1 MKHQIFMQVCGEI
14 MHCST
19 WWSLGDLFL
28 YRVNV
33 ITSCL
38 HSELFLTFRKFEN
51 PSILSSIFQ
60 RYDVFFC
67 KLHLCVYPTYLI
79 VTYPNT
85 LHWWN
90 PIITVM
96 TTFKTRLSISGSTTS
111 DCVRCMRKTQ
121 RAVRF
126 YVVSVSF
133 LRNYSNRNN
142 ILSKR
147 VWWGRRAERQ

>member
-1 MKHQIFMQVCGEI
+1 

-19 WWSLGDLFL
+19 LWSLGDLFL

-38 HSELFLTFRKFEN
+38 HSELFLTFGNSRLLQSWVQIF
-51 PSILSSIFQ
+51 SVMMSSSVN
-60 RYDVFFC
+60 YTCVC
-67 KLHLCVYPTYLI
+67 VCVYPTYLI
-79 VTYPNT
+79 VTYPIT
-85 LHWWN
+85 LHWWI

-96 TTFKTRLSISGSTTS
+96 TTLKTRLSVSGSTTS
-111 DCVRCMRKTQ
+111 DRVRCMRKTQ

-126 YVVSVSF
+126 YVVSVSS

-147 VWWGRRAERQ
+147 VWWGRRAERQQVDTYF

>member
-1 MKHQIFMQVCGEI
+1 MKHQIFMQLCRES
-14 MHCST
+14 MHCSI

-38 HSELFLTFRKFEN
+38 HSRTLFDIRKFET

-96 TTFKTRLSISGSTTS
+96 TTFKTRLSVSGSTTS
-111 DCVRCMRKTQ
+111 DRVRCMRKTQ